1 MRWDSDR
8 IERSLNRRTLD
19 QDLTDGFFFH
29 LCFRRLIRH
38 GRVGPRGGGRFGSPG
53 GSPAARP
60 DGARHRLTRL
70 GMHFLFVGGF
80 SMLGGAIKGLNLLLI
95 LSAGL
100 IAALLVQWRWSRRS
114 IDVLSLRRRVPAEAF
129 AGRPFRVRFRLSNRG
144 RILPVWLLRVD
155 DEIRPASGG
164 EGVTA
169 STQVGFLPPRGSRS
183 PSYDCRVL
191 RRGRYRLGPCSV
203 ATSFPLALMS
213 ARVSVDAAEEL
224 DVYPRLLS
232 LRRGWESRLLT
243 RTEGATTSARR
254 SGPAEGEFF
263 GLREWQSGDHPR
275 LIHWRT
281 TARVGEP
288 VVRQFEQQRRFD
300 VCFLVDGV
308 RTEDPSTVETAIS
321 LAATLLVRLVSTP
334 SNRAVLS
341 VAARVPEATIGGG
354 SLEGKRRMLGM
365 LARMQPV
372 GEPDLVGA
380 LERAV
385 AIGRRPRDLIVIS
398 PRPMAAVVRPR
409 SDLARRLYP
418 WTRTG
423 TIRWLN
429 VGDPAVLRGLAQ
441 ERGQEPIHGTDP
453 GGAYVG

>member
-1 MRWDSDR
+1 M
-8 IERSLNRRTLD
+8 
-19 QDLTDGFFFH
+19 
-29 LCFRRLIRH
+29 
-38 GRVGPRGGGRFGSPG
+38 
-53 GSPAARP
+53 
-60 DGARHRLTRL
+60 
-70 GMHFLFVGGF
+70 FVGGF

-114 IDVLSLRRRVPAEAF
+114 IDVLSLHRRLPAEAF
-129 AGRPFRVRFRLSNRG
+129 AGKPFRVRFRLSNRG
-144 RILPVWLLRVD
+144 RTVPVWHLRID
-155 DEIRPASGG
+155 DEIRPSSGG

-169 STQVGFLPPRGSRS
+169 STRVGVLPPRGSRS
-183 PSYDCRVL
+183 PTYDCRVS

-213 ARVSVDAAEEL
+213 ARVSVETPEEL
-224 DVYPRLLS
+224 DVYPRLFD

-254 SGPAEGEFF
+254 SGPVEGEFF

-300 VCFLVDGV
+300 VCLMVDGM

-321 LAATLLVRLVSTP
+321 LAATLLVRLVATP
-334 SNRAVLS
+334 SNRTVLS
-341 VAARVPEATIGGG
+341 VAARVCEATIGGG
-354 SLEGKRRMLGM
+354 SPEGRRRMLGL
-365 LARMQPV
+365 LARMEPS
-372 GEPDLVGA
+372 GEPDLAGA
-380 LERAV
+380 LDRAV
-385 AIGRRPRDLIVIS
+385 AITHRPRDLIVIS
-398 PRPMAAVVRPR
+398 PRPMTAAVRPR
-409 SDLARRLYP
+409 SELAGRLSP
-418 WTRTG
+418 WTRAG

-441 ERGQEPIHGTDP
+441 DRDQDSSGGPEPGFDH
-453 GGAYVG
+453 VG